1 MSQTFALV
9 CKEAK
14 LKIWVGQGWD
24 TMTNYYSSMPE
35 VMQRLGRFLEATRGK
50 PLALMCDDTQGS
62 QFEDCVE
69 FEDPAADDANGP
81 NAEVT
86 GTRRGSGAPTG

>member
-1 MSQTFALV
+1 MSKTFDLV

-14 LKIWVGQGWD
+14 LKIWVGQGSH
-24 TMTNYYSSMPE
+24 TMSNFYSGVPK

-50 PLALMCDDTQGS
+50 PLLLVCDDTQGS

-69 FEDPAADDANGP
+69 FEDPERERDEHIQDK
-81 NAEVT
+81 
-86 GTRRGSGAPTG
+86 RRML